1 MGMTTVLRGPKKVGP
16 VGDGGDEMA
25 EGVAECTVVVGPM
38 GHIRSVGGQTE
49 DVFGTS
55 ARELTGAHLKEVL
68 NRPDRGRLFDLMREA
83 LSGEPPSLGN
93 HVQSGIGQTAMVSVV
108 PMEANGDGQIDSWVL
123 RFVRVPKPTVTSG
136 VRLPAVDDDDLRP
149 EDLSPAAIE
158 RALRDER
165 FGLDLQ
171 PIIDLETGQQAECEA
186 LVRWLTP
193 SGDRLPAG
201 GFIEAIEKA
210 GLMSRL
216 TDYVLERSLDQLAG
230 WSEDL
235 SGRRITVNVAAA
247 DLVQR
252 NFADRVE
259 KLVANAGVDPSRLVL
274 EFGHDLLKVDL
285 DTLEGIFAE
294 LRHTAGVR
302 LGIDQNTARRSP
314 LTAFSLGVDAVK
326 LDPSASLHAVGSTID
341 ASILAMFTDLCR
353 TSGIDVIGTGIE
365 VQEQLDALQRA
376 GCSHGQGYLLGRPSP
391 STIVQGPSESIR
403 RRPVRRRPAEVVPR
417 PDLVVSLTD
426 LQKAIDHWRRQVD
439 APT

>member
-1 MGMTTVLRGPKKVGP
+1 VP
-16 VGDGGDEMA
+16 VVAGGEGIS

-38 GHIRSVGGQTE
+38 GDVRSAGGQTDE
-49 DVFGTS
+49 VLGVA
-55 ARELTGAHLKEVL
+55 ARELAGSHLRDL
-68 NRPDRGRLFDLMREA
+68 LSRPDRGRLFDLMREA
-83 LSGEPPSLGN
+83 LAGAPPALGN
-93 HVQSGIGQTAMVSVV
+93 HLGSGRGGSNAVVSVV
-108 PMEANGDGQIDSWVL
+108 PMEANGDGHVESWVL
-123 RFVRVPKPTVTSG
+123 RFALAARPPAIIG
-136 VRLPAVDDDDLRP
+136 PRPPAVEDDLRP

-171 PIIDLETGQQAECEA
+171 PVIDLETGEPAECEA

-193 SGDRLPAG
+193 GGDRLPAG

-216 TDYVLERSLDQLAG
+216 TDYVLERSLDQLSD
-230 WSEDL
+230 WSGEL
-235 SGRRITVNVAAA
+235 GSRRITVNVAAA
-247 DLVQR
+247 DLVQK

-285 DTLEGIFAE
+285 DTLERIFAD
-294 LRHTAGVR
+294 LRNGAGVR
-302 LGIDQNTARRSP
+302 LGIDQSTARRSP
-314 LTAFSLGVDAVK
+314 LTAFCLGVDAVK
-326 LDPSASLHAVGSTID
+326 LDPSASLHAAGSTID

-391 STIVQGPSESIR
+391 STAVHAASK
-403 RRPVRRRPAEVVPR
+403 PVRSARSGINLVPR
-417 PDLVVSLTD
+417 PDQLVSVPD
-426 LQKAIDHWRRQVD
+426 LQRAIDHWRREVD
-439 APT
+439 TSA